1 MNAIKLFFT
10 GLPLGSIKQYA
21 LIGLIIY
28 SVAITLLWRLEISS
42 HKLTKTEYEAN
53 AKAQEALNAIELKQ
67 REGITNDVV
76 TSYAESINKLKEY
89 YANNTHTKYRTIRVQ
104 DASTCGMPTASESAS
119 RVDQRDN
126 GTQEATTANGSREVQ
141 IDMPKA
147 SAEIVQCLELIEFE
161 KRQASVE

>member
-1 MNAIKLFFT
+1 MNAIKSLLS
-10 GLPLGSIKQYA
+10 GLNINILS
-21 LIGLIIY
+21 IGL
-28 SVAITLLWRLEISS
+28 AIALVLMTLLWRLEVSS

-53 AKAQEALNAIELKQ
+53 AQLQIANNAIELKQ

-76 TSYAESINKLKEY
+76 ISYAESINKLKEY
-89 YANNTHTKYRTIRVQ
+89 YANNPHTKYRTIRVQ
-104 DASTCGMPTASESAS
+104 DTSTCTMPTESESAS
-119 RVDQRDN
+119 RVDAGYN
-126 GTQEATTANGSREVQ
+126 GTQEATTANGAREVQ